1 LLQAIL
7 NGKAGRIDVEGN
19 GATISWKQLFQTR
32 EDLLTSA
39 FFNRFAYLSPII
51 QHRILKYIFDGTGDF
66 TCFEGIDYW
75 PKYDLPDHDDR
86 HFVEPDLLIKFKDF
100 DILVEVKPPQGG
112 YQYVDQWRAEI
123 EGYFAQEHDVKEV
136 YFLAIGRIE
145 SVSKK
150 ERDNI
155 LQDDKYKLKGL
166 AVLSWKSVAKNLYQ
180 LFHSD
185 EPLAQDKFI
194 LSDML
199 GALSLYGI
207 RGNDLHWS
215 TLRNFFPPFSYESM
229 KTWCYEPLTP
239 ASVQEHGSSFEFQK
253 MITNRAPFNLG
264 KMKKWT
270 L

>member
-1 LLQAIL
+1 M
-7 NGKAGRIDVEGN
+7 
-19 GATISWKQLFQTR
+19 
-32 EDLLTSA
+32 
-39 FFNRFAYLSPII
+39 
-51 QHRILKYIFDGTGDF
+51 
-66 TCFEGIDYW
+66 
-75 PKYDLPDHDDR
+75 
-86 HFVEPDLLIKFKDF
+86 
-100 DILVEVKPPQGG
+100 EVKPPQGG